1 MKQERAMGSRKLL
14 LFNVIL
20 LASLLP
26 SCSANGFS
34 SATTT
39 GDYEQRGTSSREQA
53 SVPQWQLLTNRNF
66 SSEIRLHQHIL
77 LMVTVPWCGES
88 RSLMKEISHL
98 VAIKQEELGHL
109 SLMVVYRNYDK
120 LLADVLGANEG
131 ITFLYYHHSMAYKYR
146 GRLSARN
153 ILTSIYQVMPLG
165 LEDFRLKHLQTKED
179 LDSFYHSTDKAILLL
194 EFCGWST
201 KLLHKQKNESN
212 GNDMYM
218 QNFSENVGDL
228 LDDQNRDA
236 NGTVILDNQEIHED
250 LENEELT
257 CRVEM
262 GLSTCPW
269 AGEFTWVNASDF
281 KGTKTR
287 DSGLGLSC
295 TRQEFQRF
303 ESFFTKFM
311 STAKEYSLS
320 HERQRFGL
328 VTETSLLS
336 FLGVSNPETWLIVLP
351 FPACPNCSK
360 VVQEVDDIH
369 AVLKMDDSLVMELD
383 VVDQNSQLAFPAD
396 RPSIILFV
404 DRSSSSSEIKN
415 ASKLA
420 LETFKQFARDCHLS
434 TQVNNNSRASS
445 AQVISGV
452 WHKNTKDPFSGMKS
466 KVSPVNKLAK
476 LKDDMAIMIMNEG
489 ENTSLD
495 DIASQAQHGQFYNI
509 LAELLHR
516 REPAVKTKE
525 TKISLLAK
533 EVGFQLLS
541 DDFHVQVVDK
551 SLSHTV
557 EHSQP
562 DKMIESDA
570 VSLVDQNSKQT
581 EESTEQSSDLS
592 GYIAMNDEGAPELV
606 HMEGDLL
613 QNQEVVPS
621 RESSTSTTDNEHM
634 AVSQQEVSESTC
646 SVDNSSQS
654 SQKSPL
660 VEEHTDKEKVHNF
673 DYSLS
678 EVFSSGFAKNLVHET
693 SQVVSVEEGSSEH
706 AKGSME
712 MFRSSEPFVEHRPF
726 LGSFFFSDGNHQFLE
741 TMTASSKIPSLIL
754 LDPLLQQHY
763 VLSEKENTTF
773 SSIAN
778 FIDQFLDGNL
788 TPYQKSEAYL
798 ADSRETPHP
807 PFVNLDFREADS
819 IPRVTAKTFCELIV
833 GFKHCETKGKL
844 QTSNT
849 ENLRPAYNVDVL
861 VLFSTTWCGFCQRME
876 LVVREV
882 YRAFKSFSV
891 LLKNESLRRN
901 SRNIQENNEDTL
913 IGLPS
918 IYLLDCSLNDCGSF
932 LLPLGKQ
939 SGMVTMS
946 DKADIGHL
954 RCTMLDK
961 EHYF

>member
-1 MKQERAMGSRKLL
+1 MGSRELL
-14 LFNVIL
+14 LFSVIL

-26 SCSANGFS
+26 SSSANGFS
-34 SATTT
+34 SVT
-39 GDYEQRGTSSREQA
+39 GGYERRGTSSREQP

-66 SSEIRLHQHIL
+66 SSQIRFHQHIL
-77 LMVTVPWCGES
+77 LMVTVPWYGES

-109 SLMVVYRNYDK
+109 SLMVVYRNSDK

-131 ITFLYYHHSMAYKYR
+131 ITFLYYHHSMAYKYG
-146 GRLSARN
+146 GRLSAHN
-153 ILTSIYQVMPLG
+153 ILSSVYQVMPLG
-165 LEDFRLKHLQTKED
+165 LEDFPLKHLQTKEA
-179 LDSFYHSTDKAILLL
+179 LDSFYYSTDKAILLL

-201 KLLHKQKNESN
+201 KLLHKRKNESN
-212 GNDMYM
+212 GNGMYM
-218 QNFSENVGDL
+218 QSFSENVGDL

-236 NGTVILDNQEIHED
+236 NGTVILDNQEIYED

-257 CRVEM
+257 CRVGM
-262 GLSTCPW
+262 GLTTCPW
-269 AGEFTWVNASDF
+269 AGEFTWVNESVS
-281 KGTKTR
+281 KGTR
-287 DSGLGLSC
+287 NGNPGLGLSC
-295 TRQEFQRF
+295 TQQEFQRF

-311 STAKEYSLS
+311 STAKEYSLPL
-320 HERQRFGL
+320 ERQRFGL
-328 VTETSLLS
+328 VTETSLLP
-336 FLGVSNPETWLIVLP
+336 FLGVSDPETWLIVLQ
-351 FPACPNCSK
+351 FPSCPNCSK
-360 VVQEVDDIH
+360 VVQEVDDLH
-369 AVLKMDDSLVMELD
+369 AVLKMDDSLVMELG

-415 ASKLA
+415 ASKLVLA
-420 LETFKQFARDCHLS
+420 TFKQFARDCHLS
-434 TQVNNNSRASS
+434 TQVNNNSRASLS
-445 AQVISGV
+445 QVISGA
-452 WHKNTKDPFSGMKS
+452 WHKNTRDPFSHMKS
-466 KVSPVNKLAK
+466 KVSPANKLVK
-476 LKDDMAIMIMNEG
+476 LKDDMAITIMNEG

-495 DIASQAQHGQFYNI
+495 DIASQAQSSQFYNI

-516 REPAVKTKE
+516 REPSVKTKE

-551 SLSHTV
+551 LPSHTE
-557 EHSQP
+557 EHTQP
-562 DKMIESDA
+562 DKVIESDT
-570 VSLVDQNSKQT
+570 VSLVDQNAKQP

-592 GYIAMNDEGAPELV
+592 GYIAMNNEEIPELV
-606 HMEGDLL
+606 HMEGDLQ
-613 QNQEVVPS
+613 QNQEVVPY

-634 AVSQQEVSESTC
+634 TVCQQEGSESTC
-646 SVDNSSQS
+646 SADNSSQS

-660 VEEHTDKEKVHNF
+660 VEEHADKENVHNF

-678 EVFSSGFAKNLVHET
+678 EVISSGFAKNLVHET
-693 SQVVSVEEGSSEH
+693 SEVVLVEEGSSEH

-712 MFRSSEPFVEHRPF
+712 MVMSSEPFVGRRPF

-741 TMTASSKIPSLIL
+741 TMTASSRFPSLIL

-763 VLSEKENTTF
+763 VLSEKENITY

-788 TPYQKSEAYL
+788 TPYQKSEVYL
-798 ADSRETPHP
+798 AGSRETPHP

-819 IPRVTAKTFCELIV
+819 IPRVTAKSFCELIV
-833 GFKHCETKGKL
+833 GFKHCETKGKS
-844 QTSNT
+844 QPSNT
-849 ENLRPAYNVDVL
+849 ENVRPAYNVDVL

-882 YRAFKSFSV
+882 YRAFKSFNV
-891 LLKNESLRRN
+891 LLTKESLRRN

-932 LLPLGKQ
+932 LLPLGK
-939 SGMVTMS
+939 VVIRELYFPIYFHYKIVCIS
-946 DKADIGHL
+946 DD
-954 RCTMLDK
+954 
-961 EHYF
+961 